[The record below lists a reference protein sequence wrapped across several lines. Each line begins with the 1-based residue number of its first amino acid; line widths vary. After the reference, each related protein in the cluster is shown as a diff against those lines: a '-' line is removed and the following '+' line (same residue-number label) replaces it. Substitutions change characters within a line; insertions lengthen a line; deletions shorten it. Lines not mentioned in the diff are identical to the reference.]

1 MKTCEFR
8 RDSYIYIIIFLISQS
23 MKTLVSIPNITVNII
38 EVTRHPFCNNQDWI
52 SFFILIRGTKIF
64 IFVSHSLL
72 LAIPM
77 GHWRYNGRNG
87 NLNSRLWG
95 TGVYCTYDRSTQCA
109 QWRTKRSLKCTE
121 LKASLCDNGRLH
133 GIKDG
138 S

>member
-1 MKTCEFR
+1 M
-8 RDSYIYIIIFLISQS
+8 YIIIFLISQS
-23 MKTLVSIPNITVNII
+23 MKTLLSIPNITVKKI
-38 EVTRHPFCNNQDWI
+38 ELIRNLFCTNQDWI
-52 SFFILIRGTKIF
+52 SFFHFDTRYKHIYIF
-64 IFVSHSLL
+64 SHSLL

-121 LKASLCDNGRLH
+121 LKTSLCDNGRLH

>member
-1 MKTCEFR
+1 M
-8 RDSYIYIIIFLISQS
+8 YIIIFLISQS
-23 MKTLVSIPNITVNII
+23 MKTLLSIPNITVKKIELIRNLFVII
-38 EVTRHPFCNNQDWI
+38 KIEYP
-52 SFFILIRGTKIF
+52 FFILIRGTNIF
-64 IFVSHSLL
+64 IFFPHSLL

-121 LKASLCDNGRLH
+121 LKTSLCDNGRLH